1 MGSPAGVLRRETDLP
16 VVKPLPI
23 NHRQGV
29 GESHHINHHPEEFH
43 LIEDHHPEEFHHIE
57 DHHPEEFPHMEDH
70 HPEEF
75 HLIITY
81 LQEITEDQCHLQ
93 ENEELHPISLH
104 PEVAED
110 HQVDVRTAEI
120 RRVEVKGAEE
130 EMMMMKRWRRLMV
143 PMA

>member
-29 GESHHINHHPEEFH
+29 GESHHINHHPEEF
-43 LIEDHHPEEFHHIE
+43 LHI
-57 DHHPEEFPHMEDH
+57 EDH

-81 LQEITEDQCHLQ
+81 LQEVTEDQCHLQ